1 VVGTQPIV
9 SSAVWWLM
17 YQLQIH
23 SITLWHRIFKNSV
36 TFFPCISRRK
46 RKEKKRRV
54 FPSLF
59 SPNFWGIRQLLSS
72 KYQFNQLS
80 CLVAIWR
87 PYIWCLIMEGFYDL
101 LLSCSLDVYTS
112 VFSLWAAFHTACED
126 IVRTVC
132 DLEIFLKKINFFK
145 LVFFCFYIALTY

>member
-1 VVGTQPIV
+1 MVGTQPIV

-46 RKEKKRRV
+46 RKEKKRKEKKSLS
-54 FPSLF
+54 FPF

-112 VFSLWAAFHTACED
+112 VFFFMGCIPYRMWGHSTNGLWF
-126 IVRTVC
+126 RN
-132 DLEIFLKKINFFK
+132 IFEKKI
-145 LVFFCFYIALTY
+145 VFLN